1 MDTRRPKF
9 RPLLPKPLSQA
20 RPEPFLISTPSNQYA
35 SSHQETMGTSSAHAL
50 SAKAY
55 GQTESQRRIRATG
68 LGVNATLPPTS
79 KIYYRPVGAKISD
92 LELKYYEEKVKKE
105 RGVWSQTLIVVYPR
119 QALDQ
124 ALDHEYDVNE
134 PRRQDRYRESY
145 RSRMLRYVAER
156 HGAS

>member
-20 RPEPFLISTPSNQYA
+20 RPEPFLISTASNQYA

-55 GQTESQRRIRATG
+55 GRLQSEFERRS
-68 LGVNATLPPTS
+68 LGQKKPM
-79 KIYYRPVGAKISD
+79 GAKIFD
-92 LELKYYEEKVKKE
+92 LELKYYEGKLKKE
-105 RGVWSQTLIVVYPR
+105 RGVWSQTLIVVYPT
-119 QALDQ
+119 QALDR

-134 PRRQDRYRESY
+134 PRRQDRYQESY

-156 HGAS
+156 HHAS